1 MNRRLAEIHVYNHHA
16 LRAYSHVAPE
26 LQQELAD
33 RMGRILWRNTGTRRR
48 PCSSAGDWALG
59 ATAMACAQPPA
70 PSSVPATGASP
81 DRGDPRKQRRD
92 QHSMLAAIL
101 HMGAAGTR
109 YDDPEGVNFTRF
121 TLTLGTYTHVAA
133 ELQQGSRR
141 PDGPGS
147 VARYCHL
154 VLKTAAIRS

>member
-1 MNRRLAEIHVYNHHA
+1 
-16 LRAYSHVAPE
+16 
-26 LQQELAD
+26 
-33 RMGRILWRNTGTRRR
+33 
-48 PCSSAGDWALG
+48 
-59 ATAMACAQPPA
+59 
-70 PSSVPATGASP
+70 
-81 DRGDPRKQRRD
+81 
-92 QHSMLAAIL
+92 MLAAIL